1 MTKSSPAGRG
11 TREEHNQDQH
21 NQSHGRGS
29 RHDHRYELVEL
40 AVLFGTAAVA
50 DFLVD
55 LLGHRTEGIGV
66 LACVSVLLIAVVF
79 VHRAWNRHNTSPPP
93 IDGPEADPLR
103 TRRPTDGAMTLTA
116 TTAAADLTPPEVGAL
131 WRIRTSVEDTPGRLA
146 VLAGALAAAGAN
158 ILTLQVHPTGTGAT
172 DEFLVRTPP
181 GTPADKLTAAVR
193 AVGGG
198 EPWAGPA
205 DVHALADP
213 TAHALVLAHRLLSG
227 AACAAADTG
236 TRIDPSAQLPAVLAE
251 LLDTDDP
258 TWCTHPA
265 DADAPEGAE
274 STEHGSD
281 ILRLRIPGHGTLQLT
296 RPGLPFTP
304 AEYARAQAMAEL
316 AAAPVFCATDS
327 SGERP

>member
-1 MTKSSPAGRG
+1 MTKSSPASRG
-11 TREEHNQDQH
+11 TREEHNQ
-21 NQSHGRGS
+21 NHGRGS
-29 RHDHRYELVEL
+29 RRDHRYELIEL
-40 AVLFGTAAVA
+40 SVLFGTAAVA

-55 LLGHRTEGIGV
+55 LLGHRTEGIGA
-66 LACVSVLLIAVVF
+66 LACVSGLLIAVVF
-79 VHRAWNRHNTSPPP
+79 VHRAWNRHNTSPPQVA
-93 IDGPEADPLR
+93 ADP
-103 TRRPTDGAMTLTA
+103 
-116 TTAAADLTPPEVGAL
+116 TPPEVGAL

-158 ILTLQVHPTGTGAT
+158 ILTLQVHPTGAGAI

-236 TRIDPSAQLPAVLAE
+236 TRMDPSAQLPAVLAE
-251 LLDTDDP
+251 LLDTDEPAWRTD
-258 TWCTHPA
+258 PA
-265 DADAPEGAE
+265 DSDAPGGAE
-274 STEHGSD
+274 ATDQGSD
-281 ILRLRIPGHGTLQLT
+281 TLCLRIPGHGTLQLT

-304 AEYARAQAMAEL
+304 AEYARARAMAEL
-316 AAAPVFCATDS
+316 AVAPVFCDADS